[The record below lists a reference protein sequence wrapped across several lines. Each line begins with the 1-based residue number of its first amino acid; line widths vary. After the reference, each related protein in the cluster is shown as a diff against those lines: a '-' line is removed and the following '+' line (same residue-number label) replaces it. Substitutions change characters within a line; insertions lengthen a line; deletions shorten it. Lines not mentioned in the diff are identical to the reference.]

1 MSQPSLPLPEDVLS
15 YIYTSLFVSRPEPV
29 YLRIEQAVLQLSL
42 GKLTGLGGGG
52 AGGE

>member
-1 MSQPSLPLPEDVLS
+1 MKMNPLLYYTPLSASQ
-15 YIYTSLFVSRPEPV
+15 I